1 MRSAILLSAILLC
14 RYHNPSLGM
23 SDLMA
28 YFITVAF
35 VIFLAMDLYELWGKP

>member
-28 YFITVAF
+28 YF
-35 VIFLAMDLYELWGKP
+35 VIAAYVVFIGMDLYELWRKP